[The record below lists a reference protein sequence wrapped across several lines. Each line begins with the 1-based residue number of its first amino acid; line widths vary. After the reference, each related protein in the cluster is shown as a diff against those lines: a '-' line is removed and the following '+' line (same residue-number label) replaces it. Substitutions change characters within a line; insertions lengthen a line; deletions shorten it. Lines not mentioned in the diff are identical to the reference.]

1 MSVSSQRRI
10 RLSAW
15 SSVRVPYSS
24 EYSLIIAVLV
34 SLTFPISAEYCSYA
48 GQNFAASPSVSVK
61 FAAMSCFLIERI
73 SRRSSS
79 NCRSVIA
86 SEVLSA
92 LAGCEDLFWANAI
105 GLLVTHSPTNR
116 SAANVI
122 LFKVSLS
129 LDRIGEL
136 NDATW
141 RKLVGA
147 SGQ

>member
-15 SSVRVPYSS
+15 SSVRVPY
-24 EYSLIIAVLV
+24 
-34 SLTFPISAEYCSYA
+34 SAEYCSYA